1 MSSLYSWWTGSLG
14 IASARRKKD
23 QSTNGEGS
31 GSSRSSRGSSHS
43 KKSYVGLIVG
53 VTGLVGSRLAE
64 ILPKDDIPGGPWKVY
79 GVARSPISP
88 LHPKNIQYIQCDL
101 MNKDQSMEKISA
113 LTDVTH
119 LFWVITNESRGVEQ
133 TGNSSDLNSK
143 MLSNVLDSLIPNAP
157 NLEHVCLQTGSEHY
171 LGSHE
176 ISGMEMISDFHDAPF
191 HESLPRLKNCS
202 NFSYYKLEDV
212 LFEKLAAQSD
222 IKISWSV
229 HRPAVILLG
238 FSPSSR
244 SSMNLLASLAVYA
257 AICKKEGRQ
266 FRFPGNSV
274 TWDGLTDASDAE
286 LIAEQQIWACVEANG
301 KNQAFNVT
309 NGDVF
314 CWKRLWAVLAEKLG
328 VEPGD
333 YDGRGFSMAEEMKDK
348 SGVWEEIVKENGLV
362 ESRLEEFGEQ
372 WWLYVDRILN
382 MNLKNAVSSM
392 NKSKEHRFLGFRNT
406 ESSCLEWID
415 MLRNHK
421 IIP

>member
-1 MSSLYSWWTGSLG
+1 MITVKGR
-14 IASARRKKD
+14 A
-23 QSTNGEGS
+23 
-31 GSSRSSRGSSHS
+31 
-43 KKSYVGLIVG
+43 G
-53 VTGLVGSRLAE
+53 VLEQAE
-64 ILPKDDIPGGPWKVY
+64 
-79 GVARSPISP
+79 
-88 LHPKNIQYIQCDL
+88 
-101 MNKDQSMEKISA
+101 
-113 LTDVTH
+113 
-119 LFWVITNESRGVEQ
+119 
-133 TGNSSDLNSK
+133 NSSDLNGK
-143 MLSNVLDSLIPNAP
+143 MLSNFLDSLIPNAP

-176 ISGMEMISDFHDAPF
+176 ISGMDMITDFHDAPF
-191 HESLPRLKNCS
+191 HKRLPRLQNCS

-212 LFEKLAAQSD
+212 LFEKLGAQSE

-229 HRPAVILLG
+229 HRPALILLG
-238 FSPSSR
+238 FSPSS
-244 SSMNLLASLAVYA
+244 SSNSKNLLTALRVYA

-274 TWDGLTDASDAE
+274 TWEGLMDASDAE

-314 CWKRLWAVLAEKLG
+314 RWKKLWTFLAEKLG

-362 ESRLEEFGEQ
+362 ENWFEEFGEQ

-382 MNLKNAVSSM
+382 RNLNLKSAVSSM

-406 ESSCLEWID
+406 ENSCVEWID

>member
-1 MSSLYSWWTGSLG
+1 MGT
-14 IASARRKKD
+14 SARRNRD

-31 GSSRSSRGSSHS
+31 GSGRSSRGNSHS
-43 KKSYVGLIVG
+43 KNSKKAHVGLIVG
-53 VTGLVGSRLAE
+53 VTGMVGSRLAE
-64 ILPKDDIPGGPWKVY
+64 ILPRDDIPGGPWKVY
-79 GVARSPISP
+79 GVARRPINP
-88 LHPKNIQYIQCDL
+88 RIYHKNMQYIQCDL
-101 MNKDQSMEKISA
+101 MDKDQTMEKISA

-119 LFWVITNESRGVEQ
+119 VFWVITVKGRAGVLEQ
-133 TGNSSDLNSK
+133 AENSSDLNGK
-143 MLSNVLDSLIPNAP
+143 MLSNFLDSLIPNAP

-176 ISGMEMISDFHDAPF
+176 ISGMDMITDFHDAPF
-191 HESLPRLKNCS
+191 HERLPRLQNCS
-202 NFSYYKLEDV
+202 NFSCYKLEDV
-212 LFEKLAAQSD
+212 LFEKLGAQSE

-229 HRPAVILLG
+229 HRPALILLG
-238 FSPSSR
+238 FSPSS
-244 SSMNLLASLAVYA
+244 SSNSKNLLAALSVYA
-257 AICKKEGRQ
+257 AICKKEGRR

-274 TWDGLTDASDAE
+274 TWEGLMDASDAE

-314 CWKRLWAVLAEKLG
+314 RWKKLWTFLAEKLG
-328 VEPGD
+328 VEPAD

-362 ESRLEEFGEQ
+362 ENWFEEFGEQ

-382 MNLKNAVSSM
+382 RNLNLKNAVSSM

-406 ESSCLEWID
+406 ESSCVEWID